1 MATVV
6 YVWFSFIL
14 DFQFQVYQ
22 KLIKAHKR
30 NSAYILPELYKVK
43 RVKLKLS
50 FCLLIAQ
57 EVKDKFFRK
66 KLIFNF
72 PQLSK

>member
-1 MATVV
+1 MGNPTVGLVYYTATLH
-6 YVWFSFIL
+6 YNCSF
-14 DFQFQVYQ
+14 
-22 KLIKAHKR
+22 K
-30 NSAYILPELYKVK
+30 SSLPSEMYKVK

>member
-1 MATVV
+1 MRELLGEMEENK
-6 YVWFSFIL
+6 SFPMRGVFDL
-14 DFQFQVYQ
+14 PSLQMNDFY
-22 KLIKAHKR
+22 L
-30 NSAYILPELYKVK
+30 SGPELYKVK

>member
-1 MATVV
+1 MA
-6 YVWFSFIL
+6 
-14 DFQFQVYQ
+14 
-22 KLIKAHKR
+22 
-30 NSAYILPELYKVK
+30 ELYKVK

-72 PQLSK
+72 PQLSKQLLLVVVKMQLMAIEVPPGRKRESS